1 MYFKKEKIPPF
12 TADFDKLRDVVLNFV
27 DNAIKYTPAGRVWVE
42 VSVEPRPKQLADN
55 NSNNNNNN
63 NDDDNND
70 DNDTGFK
77 IHDSGIMVRIN
88 DTGMGLDPEDAKKLF
103 DKFSRVKGIAQV
115 NPDGSGLGL
124 YIAKKL
130 SEAHGGGVW
139 VESKGKG
146 KGSSFCL

>member
-1 MYFKKEKIPPF
+1 MQDASSKI
-12 TADFDKLRDVVLNFV
+12 
-27 DNAIKYTPAGRVWVE
+27 
-42 VSVEPRPKQLADN
+42 Q
-55 NSNNNNNN
+55 
-63 NDDDNND
+63 
-70 DNDTGFK
+70 DTRHE
-77 IHDSGIMVRIN
+77 IQISGITVRVH

-130 SEAHGGGVW
+130 SEAHNGGVW

-146 KGSSFCL
+146 KGSSFCLWVPIEVKS

>member
-1 MYFKKEKIPPF
+1 M
-12 TADFDKLRDVVLNFV
+12 
-27 DNAIKYTPAGRVWVE
+27 
-42 VSVEPRPKQLADN
+42 
-55 NSNNNNNN
+55 
-63 NDDDNND
+63 
-70 DNDTGFK
+70 
-77 IHDSGIMVRIN
+77 RIN

-130 SEAHGGGVW
+130 SEAHNGGVW

-146 KGSSFCL
+146 KGSSFCLWVPASA

>member
-1 MYFKKEKIPPF
+1 M
-12 TADFDKLRDVVLNFV
+12 VLNFV
-27 DNAIKYTPAGRVWVE
+27 DNAIKYTPSGKVWVE
-42 VSVEPRPKQLADN
+42 VSVEPRPKQLG
-55 NSNNNNNN
+55 
-63 NDDDNND
+63 DDPAFAKATAGKQDVSS
-70 DNDTGFK
+70 K
-77 IHDSGIMVRIN
+77 IQDARHEIQDSGIAVRVH

-103 DKFSRVKGIAQV
+103 DKFSRVKGIAQI

-146 KGSSFCL
+146 MGSSFCLWVPLEVKS

>member
-1 MYFKKEKIPPF
+1 M
-12 TADFDKLRDVVLNFV
+12 VLNFV
-27 DNAIKYTPAGRVWVE
+27 DNAIKYTPSGKVWVDVGIE
-42 VSVEPRPKQLADN
+42 TMPKQLSGHYADQRGTNTQN
-55 NSNNNNNN
+55 NAEM
-63 NDDDNND
+63 
-70 DNDTGFK
+70 
-77 IHDSGIMVRIN
+77 GIVVRIN

-124 YIAKKL
+124 YITKKL

-146 KGSSFCL
+146 KGSSFCLWVPAGERS

>member
-1 MYFKKEKIPPF
+1 MI
-12 TADFDKLRDVVLNFV
+12 LNFV
-27 DNAIKYTPAGRVWVE
+27 DNAIKYTPSGKVWVE

-55 NSNNNNNN
+55 KNNNS
-63 NDDDNND
+63 DDND

-77 IHDSGIMVRIN
+77 IQDSGVVVRIN

-124 YIAKKL
+124 YITKKL

-146 KGSSFCL
+146 KGSSFCLWVPVENH

>member
-1 MYFKKEKIPPF
+1 M
-12 TADFDKLRDVVLNFV
+12 ADQDKLRDVILNFV
-27 DNAIKYTPAGRVWVE
+27 NNAIKYTPEGRVWVE

-55 NSNNNNNN
+55 KNNNS
-63 NDDDNND
+63 DDND

-77 IHDSGIMVRIN
+77 IQDSGVVVRIN

-124 YIAKKL
+124 YITKKL

-146 KGSSFCL
+146 KGSSFCLWVPLEVKS

>member
-1 MYFKKEKIPPF
+1 M
-12 TADFDKLRDVVLNFV
+12 ADPDKLRDVILNFV
-27 DNAIKYTPAGRVWVE
+27 DNAIKYTPEGRVWVE
-42 VSVEPRPKQLADN
+42 VSAEPRPKQLADDDDNNN
-55 NSNNNNNN
+55 NSNS
-63 NDDDNND
+63 DDND
-70 DNDTGFK
+70 DNDTGSK
-77 IHDSGIMVRIN
+77 IQDSGITVRVH

-124 YIAKKL
+124 YITKKL

-146 KGSSFCL
+146 KGSSFCLWVPLEVKN

>member
-1 MYFKKEKIPPF
+1 M
-12 TADFDKLRDVVLNFV
+12 
-27 DNAIKYTPAGRVWVE
+27 
-42 VSVEPRPKQLADN
+42 
-55 NSNNNNNN
+55 
-63 NDDDNND
+63 
-70 DNDTGFK
+70 
-77 IHDSGIMVRIN
+77 IHDSGVVVRIN

-130 SEAHGGGVW
+130 SEAHNGGVW

-146 KGSSFCL
+146 KGSSFCLWVPASA